1 MVAWLHKQQEHP
13 GLLQKQTEQKK
24 KDKAGVAQGTIA
36 TPPTFK
42 ISVDPAI
49 KLLQKSQVSP

>member
-1 MVAWLHKQQEHP
+1 M
-13 GLLQKQTEQKK
+13 